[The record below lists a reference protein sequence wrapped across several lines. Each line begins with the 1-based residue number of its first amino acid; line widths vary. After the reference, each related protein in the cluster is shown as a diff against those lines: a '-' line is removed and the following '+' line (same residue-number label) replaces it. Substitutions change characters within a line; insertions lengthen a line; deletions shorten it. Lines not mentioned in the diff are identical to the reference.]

1 MLITRRSLLHSGLK
15 VGVATAAVVALPRPL
30 LAQLGRTLEPLPPI
44 EDPRLKA
51 LTARAL
57 EAARSAGASYA
68 DVRLTHERVRVFSG
82 NARIDDSE
90 SMLAGVRALVD
101 GYWGFASSPVWSP
114 DGMARLAREAVHQ
127 AKTNTLGKPRA
138 VDLAP
143 APVVAEGHWE
153 MPVAIDPFETSPF
166 EISDFLDSLIVYLN
180 RTPKAKINSD
190 ACTTIVQERA
200 FASTP
205 GSYCTQQCYRTE
217 GAFSFE
223 RELEHGQRGSTQLDC
238 LTAAGM
244 GWELYTAERI
254 PRVRDH
260 TLYEEI
266 DLALEELKQDLLLPV
281 KAVEVGRYQA
291 VFDPLTVAGIVDET
305 IGRATE
311 LDRALGYEA
320 NAGGTSYLN
329 DPIAM
334 LGSYQAGAPTLT
346 VTAERSEAGAVGT
359 VKWDDEGVAPDAFPL
374 VKNGVLA
381 DFQTTRESA
390 RWLEAAYTKH
400 GIPMR
405 SHGCAAAP
413 SAVFAPLQHT
423 PNLTLASGRD
433 AKDFD
438 SLVSGMVRG
447 VAVKSGLVD
456 LDFQHSSGL
465 GTGRLYEVKQGKRV
479 ARLAGG
485 FLFRATD
492 LWKSL
497 QALGGE
503 GGLRRYGLSA
513 MKGEPAQKYYHSV
526 TAPAAMVKDLT
537 IIDPLRKA

>member
-1 MLITRRSLLHSGLK
+1 MSITRRALLHSGLK
-15 VGVATAAVVALPRPL
+15 FGAAAAALNSLPRPL
-30 LAQLGRTLEPLPPI
+30 LARLGRTLEPLPPI
-44 EDPRLKA
+44 HDPGLKD

-57 EAARSAGASYA
+57 EAARGAGASYA
-68 DVRLTHERVRVFSG
+68 DVRLTHERVRVLG
-82 NARIDDSE
+82 GQVQDGE
-90 SMLAGVRALVD
+90 SMLVGVRTLVN
-101 GYWGFASSPVWSP
+101 GYWGFASSPLWTP
-114 DGMARLAREAVHQ
+114 DEMARLAREAVHQ
-127 AKTNTLGKPRA
+127 AKTNALGKARA
-138 VDLAP
+138 VELAP
-143 APVVAEGHWE
+143 TPTIADGHWA
-153 MPVAIDPFETSPF
+153 MPVSIDPFEISPF
-166 EISDFLDSLIVYLN
+166 EMNDFLASLEVYLH
-180 RTPKAKINSD
+180 RTPGTRIAANT
-190 ACTTIVQERA
+190 CTGVVQERA
-200 FASTP
+200 FASTS
-205 GSYCTQQCYRTE
+205 GSYCTQRCYRTE
-217 GAFSFE
+217 GAFGIDYT
-223 RELEHGQRGSTQLDC
+223 LEHGQRGTLFLDC
-238 LTAAGM
+238 LSPAGM
-244 GWELYTAERI
+244 GWELYTTERI

-260 TLYEEI
+260 TMYEEI
-266 DLALEELKQDLLLPV
+266 DRALEELKEDLLMSV
-281 KAVEVGRYQA
+281 KPVEVGRYAA
-291 VFDPLTVAGIVDET
+291 VFDPHTTASIIDET

-334 LGSYQAGAPTLT
+334 FGSYQAGAASLT

-359 VKWDDEGVAPDAFPL
+359 VKWDDEGVAPESFSL
-374 VKNGVLA
+374 VKSGVLA

-400 GIPMR
+400 DLPVR

-423 PNLTLASGRD
+423 PNLSVAPGRD

-438 SLVSGMVRG
+438 ALVSGMTRG
-447 VAVKSGLVD
+447 IAVKTGSAD

-497 QALGGE
+497 QAIGSE
-503 GGLRRYGLSA
+503 GALRRYG
-513 MKGEPAQKYYHSV
+513 MKTTKGEPEQEHRHSV
-526 TAPAAMVKDLT
+526 TAPAVMVKDLT
-537 IIDPLRKA
+537 VIDPLRKA

>member
-15 VGVATAAVVALPRPL
+15 VGAAAAAVAALPRPL
-30 LAQLGRTLEPLPPI
+30 LAQFGRTLEPLPPI

-101 GYWGFASSPVWSP
+101 GYWGFASSSVWSP
-114 DGMARLAREAVHQ
+114 DEMARLAREAVHQ

-143 APVVAEGHWE
+143 APVIAEGHWE

-166 EISDFLDSLIVYLN
+166 EISDFLDSLIIYLS
-180 RTPKAKINSD
+180 RTPKARILDDSC
-190 ACTTIVQERA
+190 AAVVQERA
-200 FASTP
+200 FASTV
-205 GSYCTQQCYRTE
+205 GSYCTQRCYRT
-217 GAFSFE
+217 GGGFSFE
-223 RELEHGQRGSTQLDC
+223 RELEHGQRGSIGLDC
-238 LTAAGM
+238 LTFAGM
-244 GWELYTAERI
+244 GWELFTAERI

-281 KAVEVGRYQA
+281 KPVEVGRYQA
-291 VFDPLTVAGIVDET
+291 VFDPLTVAGILDET
-305 IGRATE
+305 LGRATE

-329 DPIAM
+329 DPVTM

-359 VKWDDEGVAPDAFPL
+359 VKWDDEGIAPDAFPL

-400 GIPMR
+400 GIPLR

-413 SAVFAPLQHT
+413 SAVFAQLQHT
-423 PNLTLASGRD
+423 PNLTLAAGRD
-433 AKDFD
+433 EKDFD

-447 VAVKSGLVD
+447 VAVKSASVD

-503 GGLRRYGLSA
+503 GGLRRYGMSA
-513 MKGEPAQKYYHSV
+513 MKGEPAQNYFHSV